1 MLDSRAPLIITSLA
15 WMCAASFALPQEASV
30 KPGINE
36 RYADPDMNRI
46 EAVLER
52 EDRAIYKYRHA
63 IVAALALEP
72 GMDVADVGAGTG
84 FIARLMAREIGLNG
98 KVYAVEISPQAV
110 DYLRDAASKE
120 GVDNLLPVLGE
131 SRSTTLNTGS
141 VDLVLAYDAYHHFEY
156 PEDMLA
162 SIRQAL
168 RPGGQLAIIEFERV
182 RGVTEDFYFEHVR
195 AGKGTFSD
203 EIKDAG
209 FDLVKE
215 IPLVKGQYFLVFRKR

>member
-1 MLDSRAPLIITSLA
+1 MLDSRAPLIIASLA

-46 EAVLER
+46 EAILER

-84 FIARLMAREIGLNG
+84 FIARLMAREVGSNG

-131 SRSTTLNTGS
+131 FRSTTLGTGS
-141 VDLVLAYDAYHHFEY
+141 VDLVLACDVYHHFEY

-168 RPGGQLAIIEFERV
+168 RPGGQLAIIDLERV
-182 RGVTEDFYFEHVR
+182 RGVTEDFTFVHIR

-203 EIKDAG
+203 EIKDGG

-215 IPLVKGQYFLVFRKR
+215 IPLMKDQYFLVFRKR

>member
-63 IVAALALEP
+63 IVAALALEL

-131 SRSTTLNTGS
+131 SRSTTLNTG
-141 VDLVLAYDAYHHFEY
+141 
-156 PEDMLA
+156 
-162 SIRQAL
+162 
-168 RPGGQLAIIEFERV
+168 
-182 RGVTEDFYFEHVR
+182 
-195 AGKGTFSD
+195 
-203 EIKDAG
+203 
-209 FDLVKE
+209 
-215 IPLVKGQYFLVFRKR
+215 